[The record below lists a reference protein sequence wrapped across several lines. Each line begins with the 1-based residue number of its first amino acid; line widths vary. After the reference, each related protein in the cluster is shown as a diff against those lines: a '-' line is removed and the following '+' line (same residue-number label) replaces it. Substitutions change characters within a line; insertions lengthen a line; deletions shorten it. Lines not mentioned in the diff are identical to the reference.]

1 MVQKAWSLSLLHLET
16 LSLVDSASYL
26 LSYGP
31 LLLSI
36 LTLQSLLRLRLLSQ
50 GFEALTPSTLNDV
63 ADVLDRQKLL
73 QYNFQRLLSAR
84 FR

>member
-1 MVQKAWSLSLLHLET
+1 MVRKAWSLSLLHLES

-50 GFEALTPSTLNDV
+50 GFEALTPSTLDDV
-63 ADVLDRQKLL
+63 ADGLDRQKLL

>member
-1 MVQKAWSLSLLHLET
+1 MVRKAWSLSLLHLES

-73 QYNFQRLLSAR
+73 QYNYQRPLSAR
-84 FR
+84 FC

>member
-1 MVQKAWSLSLLHLET
+1 MIRRALCLNLLHLES
-16 LSLVDSASYL
+16 LSLVDFASYL
-26 LSYGP
+26 LSYRP

-50 GFEALTPSTLNDV
+50 GFEALTPSSLDDV